1 MLKRVSPES
10 VGISSKAVLK
20 FLGTLENHN
29 LCTHSIMLVRGNN
42 VFCEKYYAPFDADF
56 KHRMYSVSKSFVSVA
71 IGLLIEDGKL
81 SLDDQFISFFPEYTK
96 GMDDPRFEEMTIR
109 DALCMSTCTPAMPD
123 WFGSGTTDRTEV
135 YFRGGSTMIPG
146 TRFLYDSSASYMLGV
161 IVENITGKPFLKFL
175 QERFLDAIGFSKDA
189 YCLQCPGG
197 HSFSDSGVM
206 CTTRDLWRF
215 ARFVMNGGTWDGV
228 RYMNADYLREA
239 TAYQVANNH
248 CDVDHYGG
256 YGYGYQIW
264 KAPRD
269 GFAFIGMGDQFAICD
284 PQTDTILVINSD
296 NQGNPYSRTVLYQAL
311 YDLVI
316 DEMGEALAEDVA
328 AYKALC
334 AHESGDVLHFLNF
347 RLESPFAKELAGRTY
362 RFEGENP
369 MGLRWFRFEIKQD
382 EGVLYYENARGTK
395 ELAFGFGHNVFQ
407 KFPEE
412 GYSDMVA
419 TVGEPGHMYDCANSA
434 EWLEDRKLHIEVQ
447 VIDKYFGK
455 CNMVFS
461 FKDDRVTV
469 IMQKAAEA
477 FLDGYQGTALG
488 VWDK

>member
-1 MLKRVSPES
+1 MLNRVSPES
-10 VGISSKAVLK
+10 VGISSNAVLK
-20 FLGTLENHN
+20 FLKTLEKRN
-29 LCTHSIMLVRGNN
+29 LCTHSILLARGND
-42 VFCEKYYAPFDADF
+42 VFCEKYYAPFNANF

-81 SLDDQFISFFPEYTK
+81 SLDDKFVSFFPEYTK

-109 DALCMSTCTPAMPD
+109 DALTMCTCTPAMPD
-123 WFGSGTTDRTEV
+123 WFTSGTKDRTEV

-146 TRFLYDSSASYMLGV
+146 TRFQYDSSGSYMLGV
-161 IVENITGKPFLKFL
+161 IVENITGKPFLQFM
-175 QERFLDAIGFSKDA
+175 QERFLNAIGFSADA
-189 YCLQCPGG
+189 YCVQCPGG

-228 RYMNADYLREA
+228 RYMNEEYLREA
-239 TAYQVANNH
+239 TSYQVANNYF
-248 CDVDHYGG
+248 DLDHYGG

-284 PQTDTILVINSD
+284 PKTDTILVINSD
-296 NQGNPYSRTVLYQAL
+296 NQGNSYSRTVLYQAL

-316 DEMGEALAEDVA
+316 EEMGEALPEDAA
-328 AYKALC
+328 AYEALC
-334 AHESGDVLHFLNF
+334 AHEIGDKLHSLNF
-347 RLESPFAKELAGRTY
+347 CLESPYASTLSGRTY
-362 RFEGENP
+362 RLDPNP
-369 MGLRWFRFEIKQD
+369 MSINWFRFELNGN
-382 EGVLYYENARGTK
+382 EGVLHYENARGEK
-395 ELAFGFGHNVFQ
+395 VIAFGFGHNVFQ

-412 GYSDMVA
+412 GYADLVA
-419 TVGEPGHMYDCANSA
+419 TVGEPGHCYVCANSA
-434 EWLEDRKLHIEVQ
+434 EWQEERKLHIEVQ
-447 VIDKYFGK
+447 IIDKYFGK
-455 CNMVFS
+455 CHMIFS

-477 FLDGYQGTALG
+477 FLDGYQGTAFG
-488 VWDK
+488 VLEK